1 MPATIVDCPAEYTKW
16 GAACLWITHAARGG
30 RPAWVVDSARV
41 RAAQPLGT
49 ASHGPTPERV
59 VFGLGVPKAFTE
71 AEANEAMDAMGVPR
85 STREAL
91 ERHAKAPQ
99 WATSEDFQ
107 AWSASVGFVS
117 DDDATKASPVFDVQA
132 PEHFGYLTVAA
143 MTRTGR

>member
-1 MPATIVDCPAEYTKW
+1 VRYPSREEVAAWSIGLPVGASVERCDAGEPWMPATIVDCPAEYTKW

-30 RPAWVVDSARV
+30 RP
-41 RAAQPLGT
+41 
-49 ASHGPTPERV
+49 
-59 VFGLGVPKAFTE
+59 
-71 AEANEAMDAMGVPR
+71 ANEAMDAMGVPR